1 MTGNWRPV
9 VYPEAVIHDA
19 QAALQPAAGRDL
31 IEHGLARMR
40 AHGARVTP
48 ARRLLLAALVEN
60 PGHSSA
66 EELAAYVQARAP
78 DVNLSTIYRNLDELE
93 RLNVVDR
100 TRLGHGPATYHLA
113 SATHGHLVCERCS
126 SMTEVPDEIFADL
139 TELARSRYG
148 FTVEPHR
155 FAVIGLCSDC
165 Q

>member
-1 MTGNWRPV
+1 
-9 VYPEAVIHDA
+9 
-19 QAALQPAAGRDL
+19 
-31 IEHGLARMR
+31 MR
-40 AHGARVTP
+40 AHGARVTQ

-126 SMTEVPDEIFADL
+126 SMTEVPDEIFA
-139 TELARSRYG
+139 G
-148 FTVEPHR
+148 PHR
-155 FAVIGLCSDC
+155 NSPDPLRIHRRAAPLRCHRPVLRMPVTIQRDPGPTP
-165 Q
+165 